1 MRQSRK
7 AFELFRMFLTR
18 RPAPQKIKEFLERS
32 QNLPLSYEPVGI
44 AQESPRGFKI
54 DEASSV
60 IGQGVETFARAKQAL
75 TNWTQFELGWVE
87 LHPPGAPIKVGT
99 VVGVLVRHLGF
110 WSLNGCRVVYLLD
123 EDEMKYGFAYGTLA
137 NHAELGEE
145 IFEVSL
151 DPGSQEVTYRIRA
164 VSKAHAAAAR
174 LGYPY
179 TRFLQERFRR
189 DSITAMR
196 RALGTH
202 ASGVLQ

>member
-18 RPAPQKIKEFLERS
+18 RPSPQKIKQFLERS
-32 QNLPLSYEPVGI
+32 QSLPLSYEPIGI
-44 AQESPRGFKI
+44 ARESPRGYQI
-54 DEASSV
+54 DEAGSI
-60 IGQGVETFARAKQAL
+60 IGHGEESFARAKQAL
-75 TNWTQFELGWVE
+75 TNWKQFELGWVE
-87 LHPPGAPIKVGT
+87 LHPPGAPVEVGT

-145 IFEVSL
+145 IFEVSF
-151 DPGSQEVTYRIRA
+151 DPVSQEVTYRIRA

-174 LGYPY
+174 IGYPY
-179 TRFLQERFRR
+179 TRFLQDRFRR
-189 DSITAMR
+189 DSIAVMR
-196 RALGTH
+196 RA
-202 ASGVLQ
+202 VR

>member
-1 MRQSRK
+1 
-7 AFELFRMFLTR
+7 MFLPR
-18 RPAPQKIKEFLERS
+18 RPAPQKIKQFLERS
-32 QNLPLSYEPVGI
+32 QSLPLSYEPIGI

-60 IGQGVETFARAKQAL
+60 IGHGVETFARAKQAL
-75 TNWTQFELGWVE
+75 TKWKQFELGWVE
-87 LHPPGAPIKVGT
+87 LHPRDAPIEMGT
-99 VVGVLVRHLGF
+99 VVAVLVRHLGF
-110 WSLNGCRVVYLLD
+110 WSLNGCRIVYVID

-145 IFEVSL
+145 IFEVGF

-189 DSITAMR
+189 DSIAAMR
-196 RALGTH
+196 RA
-202 ASGVLQ
+202 VR